1 MELTMERVKEKYR
14 EIIEHSENP
23 DIRQFLVPDDYDF
36 KQTHQD
42 FEDGSWQGANP
53 QSILEFSAVAYFFAR
68 DLYEQYGVPIGI
80 INAAVGGSPVEAW
93 MSEESLKKFPDAY
106 HELQTFKDDSLI
118 ARIEERDQQ
127 RIRKWYRELNQKDQ
141 GLAATPEWSQPD
153 ADASK
158 WDQMNL
164 PGYWADETQIGN
176 VNGVLWFRKEID
188 VPKSMTGQTAALWMG
203 RIVDQDS
210 VFVNGKFTGTIGY
223 QYPPRRYTVDSTLLK
238 EGRNVITLRVINNT
252 GKGGFVPDKPYYLA
266 TGGDTLDLKGPWKY
280 RLGATMD
287 PLESQTFIRWK
298 PAGLYN
304 RMITPLFDYTIKG
317 VIWYQG
323 ESNTDNASEY
333 EGRFSTMIKTWRQ
346 QWGQGNFPFL
356 YVQLANFME
365 TATKPSDSNWAE
377 LRQAQLNTLELPE
390 TGMAVTIDLG
400 EWNDIHPLNKKDVGK
415 RLALQARKVAY
426 GEERVNVSGPL
437 PVNTEFRQGHVMIE
451 FENSDG
457 GLVTD
462 NGEQPGHFSIS
473 GDGEHFV
480 WAKTEI
486 EGESVRVWNDQVTEP
501 VVVRYAWAD
510 NPESANLYNKNGLPA
525 SPFEIF
531 KE

>member
-1 MELTMERVKEKYR
+1 MNRAKKNFLLLIVCILSSPVSAQVSLPKLISDGMVLQRDLDLKLWGWASPGEEVALTFKGRTLTTTAGRDGNWEIQIPAQNAGGPYKMVFEASNRILVENILFGDVWVSSGQSNMELTMERVKEKYR

-333 EGRFSTMIKTWRQ
+333 EGRFPQ
-346 QWGQGNFPFL
+346 
-356 YVQLANFME
+356 
-365 TATKPSDSNWAE
+365 
-377 LRQAQLNTLELPE
+377 
-390 TGMAVTIDLG
+390 
-400 EWNDIHPLNKKDVGK
+400 
-415 RLALQARKVAY
+415 
-426 GEERVNVSGPL
+426 
-437 PVNTEFRQGHVMIE
+437 
-451 FENSDG
+451 
-457 GLVTD
+457 
-462 NGEQPGHFSIS
+462 
-473 GDGEHFV
+473 
-480 WAKTEI
+480 
-486 EGESVRVWNDQVTEP
+486 
-501 VVVRYAWAD
+501 
-510 NPESANLYNKNGLPA
+510 
-525 SPFEIF
+525 
-531 KE
+531 